1 MRDKRERLHDWR
13 DDPEEEAPPIVV
25 VAWALSVAGFVVI
38 GLALLRII

>member
-1 MRDKRERLHDWR
+1 MRNKRERMHDWR
-13 DDPEEEAPPIVV
+13 DDPGEEAPPAVV